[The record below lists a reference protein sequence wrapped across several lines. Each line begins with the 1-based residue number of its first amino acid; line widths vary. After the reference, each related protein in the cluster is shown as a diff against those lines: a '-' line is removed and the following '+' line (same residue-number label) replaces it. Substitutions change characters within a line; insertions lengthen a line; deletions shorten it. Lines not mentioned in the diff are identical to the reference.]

1 LPGAHRM
8 VAAPASQ
15 TTATWTTLGVPSGDT
30 VTRNAAVPYSS
41 NLMGTSTTDTGM
53 LTAGR

>member
-1 LPGAHRM
+1 
-8 VAAPASQ
+8 
-15 TTATWTTLGVPSGDT
+15 VPSGDT

-53 LTAGR
+53 LTVGR